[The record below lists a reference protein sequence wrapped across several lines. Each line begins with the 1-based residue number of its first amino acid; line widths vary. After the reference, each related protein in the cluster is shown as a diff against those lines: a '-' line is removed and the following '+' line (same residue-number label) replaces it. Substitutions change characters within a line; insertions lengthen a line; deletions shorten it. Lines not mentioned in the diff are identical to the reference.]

1 MSETKKATK
10 LRSAEWFGSQDKNGF
25 MYRSWMKNQGIPD
38 HEFQGKP
45 IIGICNT
52 WSELT
57 PCNAHFRKLAEHVKR
72 GIYEAGGFPVE
83 FPVFSNGESN
93 LRPTAM
99 LTRNLAS
106 MDVEESIRGNPM
118 DAVVLLVGCDKTT
131 PALLMGA
138 ASVDIPTIVVTG
150 GPMLNGKLNGK
161 NIGSGTAVWQ
171 LHEQMKGGQI
181 SMHDFLS
188 AEAGHSRSAG
198 TCNTMGTAS
207 TMACMAEALGT
218 SLPHNAA
225 IPAVDARRYVLA
237 HMSGIRIVEMVHEDL
252 RLSKI
257 LKRENFENA
266 IRVNAAIGGSTNA
279 VIHLKAIAG
288 RIGVPLEL
296 EDWTAIGK
304 GTPTIVDLL
313 PSGRFLME
321 EFYYAGGL
329 PGAIRRMGEGDL
341 LPHPSALT
349 VNGKSLWDN
358 CMDAPIYDD
367 EVIRKL
373 DKPLLEDGGIRILRG
388 NLAPRGAVLKPS
400 AATPRLMQ
408 HRGRAVVFEDF
419 DHYKQRIVDPDLDV
433 DADSVLVMKNCG
445 PKGYPGMAEV
455 GNMGLPPK
463 LLAQGVTDMVR
474 ISDAR
479 MSGTAYGTVVLH
491 VAPEAMAGGPLGV
504 VKDGDWIEL
513 DCAGGRLNL
522 DISEA
527 EMSARLAA
535 RAALAA
541 NAVPEMKGGYQK
553 LYIDH
558 VLQADEGCDF
568 DFLVGSRGSKVP
580 KHSH

>member
-1 MSETKKATK
+1 MGDAKKQV
-10 LRSAEWFGSQDKNGF
+10 LRSAAWFGTADKNGF

-57 PCNAHFRKLAEHVKR
+57 PCNAHFRKIAEHVKR
-72 GIYEAGGFPVE
+72 GISEAGGFPVE

-106 MDVEESIRGNPM
+106 MDVEESIRGNPI

-138 ASVDIPTIVVTG
+138 ASCDIPTIVVTG
-150 GPMLNGKLNGK
+150 GPMLNGKHQGRD
-161 NIGSGTAVWQ
+161 IGSGTVVWQ
-171 LHEQMKGGQI
+171 LHEAVKAGQI
-181 SMHDFLS
+181 SLNEFMS
-188 AEAGHSRSAG
+188 AEAGMSRSAG

-225 IPAVDARRYVLA
+225 IPAVDSRRYVLA
-237 HMSGIRIVEMVHEDL
+237 HLSGMRIVEMVWEDL
-252 RLSKI
+252 KLSRI
-257 LKRENFENA
+257 LTREAFENA
-266 IRVNAAIGGSTNA
+266 IRVNAAVGGSTNA

-288 RIGVPLEL
+288 RIGVPLAL
-296 EDWTAIGK
+296 EDWTHVGK
-304 GTPTIVDLL
+304 GMPTLVDLQ

-321 EFYYAGGL
+321 DFYYAGGL
-329 PGAIRRMGEGDL
+329 PAVLRRMGEGGL
-341 LPHPSALT
+341 LPHKQALT
-349 VNGKSLWDN
+349 VNGQSIWDN
-358 CMDAPIYDD
+358 VKDAAIHNA
-367 EVIRKL
+367 EVIRPL
-373 DKPLLEDGGIRILRG
+373 DQPLVADGSMCILRG

-400 AATPRLMQ
+400 AATPALMQ

-419 DHYKQRIVDPDLDV
+419 DHYKARISDPDLDV
-433 DADSVLVMKNCG
+433 DADSVLVMKHCG

-463 LLAQGVTDMVR
+463 LLAQGITDMVR

-491 VAPEAMAGGPLGV
+491 VAPEAAAGGPLAIV
-504 VKDGDWIEL
+504 RDGDWIAL
-513 DCAGGRLNL
+513 DCQAGKLEL
-522 DISEA
+522 EISDA
-527 EMSARLAA
+527 EMAQRLAERPVA
-535 RAALAA
+535 PAAAIQS
-541 NAVPEMKGGYQK
+541 GYQQ

-568 DFLVGSRGSKVP
+568 DFLRGCRGAAVP